1 MSKTIRENI
10 VGDLDFD
17 KDWFGMTLSLC
28 ELETDLAAL
37 EARDL
42 HCAGDKGMSLSG
54 GQRQRIVSGFSVLES
69 VSGVCND
76 SKNRLWLVPCIRESR
91 SSC

>member
-1 MSKTIRENI
+1 MSRTIRENI

-17 KDWFGMTLSLC
+17 KDWFDITLSLC

-54 GQRQRIVSGFSVLES
+54 GQRQRIVSGFCVLES
-69 VSGVCND
+69 VLGVYNNLKD
-76 SKNRLWLVPCIRESR
+76 RLWLVPCIRGSR
-91 SSC
+91 SLC

>member
-1 MSKTIRENI
+1 MSRTIRENI

-17 KDWFGMTLSLC
+17 KDWFDMTLSLC

-37 EARDL
+37 KVRDL
-42 HCAGDKGMSLSG
+42 HCAGDKGGSLSG
-54 GQRQRIVSGFSVLES
+54 GQRQRIVSGSFVLES
-69 VSGVCND
+69 VLGVCNNF
-76 SKNRLWLVPCIRESR
+76 KNRLWLVPCIRESR